1 MTGYVVLI
9 GQVKGLITREIC
21 ETVPCPSLVA
31 KSLLLNFG
39 IAEQI

>member
-9 GQVKGLITREIC
+9 SHVPGLITREIR

-31 KSLLLNFG
+31 KSLLFNFG